1 MLLTTEEQDSSVAK
15 VLSETKSGSR
25 KSNLISTHYILL
37 PSLQEIRKKSL
48 LVLPRLSGVM
58 TFTYLG
64 STHGTRFLPVKPRGD
79 TFFAENVLTV
89 QFRRLRQIIMAN
101 WTGAA
106 SSFQLLVTWTL
117 AVPLGKR
124 KRKKTLDQG
133 M

>member
-1 MLLTTEEQDSSVAK
+1 
-15 VLSETKSGSR
+15 
-25 KSNLISTHYILL
+25 
-37 PSLQEIRKKSL
+37 
-48 LVLPRLSGVM
+48 M

-117 AVPLGKR
+117 AVPLGTR
-124 KRKKTLDQG
+124 ENSVNTLLHTYHITLDQIHTIVFEIRH
-133 M
+133 